1 MEQQKIS
8 WEKHLTLI
16 ESLAEQVKKSFSP
29 NQIVCIATGGLIPGM
44 ILSKIFKAP
53 LAILSAES
61 YQADESGVHSQKG
74 EVVFNRD
81 LAKTRPGFGSRVL
94 LIDDLT
100 DTGDTMA
107 KSLDW
112 LKNHYGELIG
122 ELKTAVIWHKNKSV
136 FRPDF
141 IVEEFFP
148 DSDGQYPWI
157 VQPLEKYEKF

>member
-1 MEQQKIS
+1 MEKVEIS
-8 WEKHLTLI
+8 WEKHLALI
-16 ESLAEQVKKSFSP
+16 ETLAEQVKKSYLP

-44 ILSKIFKAP
+44 ILSKKFSAP

-61 YQADESGVHSQKG
+61 YKADVNGVKNQKG
-74 EVVFNRD
+74 EVVFSRD

-107 KSLDW
+107 KSLEW
-112 LKNHYGELIG
+112 LKNHYGEFIS
-122 ELKTAVIWHKNKSV
+122 ELRTAVVWHKSKSI

-148 DSDGQYPWI
+148 DSAGRYPWI
-157 VQPLEKYEKF
+157 VQPLEKYEKQ

>member
-1 MEQQKIS
+1 MEQVKIS
-8 WEKHLTLI
+8 WEEHLRLI
-16 ESLAEQVKKSFSP
+16 EALAEQVKKVFAP

-61 YQADESGVHSQKG
+61 YKADVNGVKNQKG
-74 EVVFNRD
+74 EVVFSRD
-81 LAKTRPGFGSRVL
+81 LAKTRPGFGNKIL

-107 KSLDW
+107 KSLEW
-112 LKNHYGELIG
+112 LKNHYGEFIS

-148 DSDGQYPWI
+148 DADGQYPWI
-157 VQPLEKYEKF
+157 VQPLEKYETQ